1 MRFSIF
7 CWLLWKARCSEI
19 LGDNRA
25 ACESL
30 LVRGQQLIDECERVF
45 APTPTMSFS
54 EMSSVVLWTG
64 PDAGW
69 VKGNVDAVVKP
80 MEECAAIGGL
90 PRHALNWNGSLFAV
104 PPGIVVVMVE
114 EDKAIWA
121 NSGNR
126 EMATPVVAGERISV
140 ATS

>member
-90 PRHALNWNGSLFAV
+90 PR
-104 PPGIVVVMVE
+104 IVVVMVE